1 MPIKNQPVGEWQSF
15 MSIKL
20 PRSMKRMVML
30 AADMLLVPI
39 ALYVAYALRFGTAFP
54 LGWLSGSWQILV
66 ATVVAA
72 PVAIIVCRLPWIK
85 LSTLDFRGALR
96 IAAVGCLLG
105 ATASLS
111 SLIFGA
117 GSPRSIPVIFAV
129 TFCILSFFGRVS
141 VILSLQWFA
150 KSSSATPVAIFG
162 AGAAGIQLSSALRQ
176 SPEVVPVCFVDD
188 DPSYKGLN
196 IAGLRVHSRSG
207 LKRMVANEQVARI
220 LIAIPSMDQSGISR
234 IVEDLGE
241 LGVEIQ
247 VLPSF
252 VDLISGRSKELQ
264 LVAPEALLGREKVN
278 LDLPV
283 VAKSYA
289 GRSVM
294 VTGAG
299 GSIGSELCKQ
309 LLECNLER
317 IVLFEQSEYALYE
330 IEAALRA
337 GAASKNIEVVARL
350 GSVCDRRRVEAIMRS
365 QKVQIVL
372 HAAAYK
378 HVPLIE
384 ENEIE
389 GARNNILGT
398 RTLAETAR
406 AAGVERFILVSTDK
420 AVRPTNIMGATKRL
434 AELVLQDLAS
444 RSVKTR
450 FSMVRFGN
458 VLGSSGSVLPLFQK
472 QIRQGGPVTVTH
484 PDVTRFFMTIPEASR
499 LVLLAGAF
507 SEGGDVFVLDMGKPM
522 RIIDIARRMIEMSGA
537 TVQSPNA
544 PDGIEIK
551 VTGLRP
557 GEKLYEELLID
568 NASLTETPHEKI
580 LRAQEEK
587 HSEIMTKR
595 MLKDFEAAVADAD
608 RDEIRRLVRE
618 YASGYHVPEHEM
630 PADVK

>member
-1 MPIKNQPVGEWQSF
+1 
-15 MSIKL
+15 
-20 PRSMKRMVML
+20 
-30 AADMLLVPI
+30 
-39 ALYVAYALRFGTAFP
+39 
-54 LGWLSGSWQILV
+54 
-66 ATVVAA
+66 
-72 PVAIIVCRLPWIK
+72 
-85 LSTLDFRGALR
+85 
-96 IAAVGCLLG
+96 
-105 ATASLS
+105 
-111 SLIFGA
+111 
-117 GSPRSIPVIFAV
+117 
-129 TFCILSFFGRVS
+129 
-141 VILSLQWFA
+141 
-150 KSSSATPVAIFG
+150 
-162 AGAAGIQLSSALRQ
+162 
-176 SPEVVPVCFVDD
+176 
-188 DPSYKGLN
+188 
-196 IAGLRVHSRSG
+196 
-207 LKRMVANEQVARI
+207 MVANEQVARI

-350 GSVCDRRRVEAIMRS
+350 GSVCDRLRVEAIMRN
-365 QKVQIVL
+365 QKVEIVL

-398 RTLAETAR
+398 RTLAESAM

-522 RIIDIARRMIEMSGA
+522 RIIDIARRMI
-537 TVQSPNA
+537 
-544 PDGIEIK
+544 
-551 VTGLRP
+551 
-557 GEKLYEELLID
+557 
-568 NASLTETPHEKI
+568 
-580 LRAQEEK
+580 
-587 HSEIMTKR
+587 
-595 MLKDFEAAVADAD
+595 
-608 RDEIRRLVRE
+608 
-618 YASGYHVPEHEM
+618 
-630 PADVK
+630 

>member
-1 MPIKNQPVGEWQSF
+1 MQNA
-15 MSIKL
+15 L
-20 PRSMKRMVML
+20 PRRMKRMVL
-30 AADMLLVPI
+30 LTEDILLVPV
-39 ALYVAYALRFGTAFP
+39 ALYVAYVLRYGTALP
-54 LGWLSGSWQILV
+54 LERLTADWPILL
-66 ATVVAA
+66 AAFLAA
-72 PVAIIVCRLPWIK
+72 PFVIVFCRLPWIK
-85 LSTLDFRGALR
+85 LSTLDFRGAVR
-96 IAAVGCLLG
+96 IAVTGVILA
-105 ATASLS
+105 AIASLAS
-111 SLIFGA
+111 FATGI
-117 GSPRSIPVIFAV
+117 GSPRSIPGIFAV
-129 TFCILSFFGRVS
+129 SFFILSFFGRVAA
-141 VILSLQWFA
+141 ILCLQQLT
-150 KSSSATPVAIFG
+150 KSRAATPVAIFG

-188 DPSYKGLN
+188 DPSYRGLN

-207 LKRMVANEQVARI
+207 LKRMVEAGQVTRV
-220 LIAIPSMDQSGISR
+220 LVAIPSMDQSGISR
-234 IVEDLGE
+234 IVEELGE

-252 VDLISGRSKELQ
+252 VDLIFGRSKEYK
-264 LVAPEALLGREKVN
+264 LVAPESLLGREKVN

-309 LLECNLER
+309 LLECNPER
-317 IVLFEQSEYALYE
+317 IVLFEQSEFALYE
-330 IEAALRA
+330 IEAAMRA

-350 GSVCDRRRVEAIMRS
+350 GSVCDRNRVDEVLQAQEVEI
-365 QKVQIVL
+365 IL

-384 ENEIE
+384 ENEVE

-398 RTLAETAR
+398 RTLAHAAM
-406 AAGVERFILVSTDK
+406 AAGIERFILVSTDK

-444 RSVKTR
+444 RSDKTR

-472 QIRQGGPVTVTH
+472 QIRHGGPVTVTH

-499 LVLLAGAF
+499 LVLLAGAY
-507 SEGGDVFVLDMGKPM
+507 SKGGDVFVLDMGEPM

-537 TVQSPNA
+537 TVQSPSN
-544 PDGIEIK
+544 PGGIEVK

-568 NASLTETPHEKI
+568 DSSLTETPHEKI
-580 LRAQEEK
+580 LRAEEEK
-587 HSEIMTKR
+587 HDEIMTKR
-595 MLKDFEAAVADAD
+595 MLNGFEAAVAAADAE
-608 RDEIRRLVRE
+608 EIRKLVME
-618 YASGYHVPEHEM
+618 YASGYHIPEHEA
-630 PADVK
+630 PASVS

>member
-1 MPIKNQPVGEWQSF
+1 
-15 MSIKL
+15 
-20 PRSMKRMVML
+20 
-30 AADMLLVPI
+30 VPI

-350 GSVCDRRRVEAIMRS
+350 GSV
-365 QKVQIVL
+365 
-372 HAAAYK
+372 
-378 HVPLIE
+378 
-384 ENEIE
+384 
-389 GARNNILGT
+389 
-398 RTLAETAR
+398 
-406 AAGVERFILVSTDK
+406 
-420 AVRPTNIMGATKRL
+420 
-434 AELVLQDLAS
+434 
-444 RSVKTR
+444 
-450 FSMVRFGN
+450 
-458 VLGSSGSVLPLFQK
+458 
-472 QIRQGGPVTVTH
+472 
-484 PDVTRFFMTIPEASR
+484 
-499 LVLLAGAF
+499 
-507 SEGGDVFVLDMGKPM
+507 
-522 RIIDIARRMIEMSGA
+522 
-537 TVQSPNA
+537 
-544 PDGIEIK
+544 
-551 VTGLRP
+551 
-557 GEKLYEELLID
+557 
-568 NASLTETPHEKI
+568 
-580 LRAQEEK
+580 
-587 HSEIMTKR
+587 
-595 MLKDFEAAVADAD
+595 
-608 RDEIRRLVRE
+608 
-618 YASGYHVPEHEM
+618 
-630 PADVK
+630 

>member
-1 MPIKNQPVGEWQSF
+1 MLNA
-15 MSIKL
+15 L
-20 PRSMKRMVML
+20 PRRLKRMVL
-30 AADMLLVPI
+30 LTADILLVPI
-39 ALYVAYALRFGTAFP
+39 ALYVAYVLRYGTAFP
-54 LGWLSGSWQILV
+54 LEQITESSPILL
-66 ATVVAA
+66 ATFVAA
-72 PVAIIVCRLPWIK
+72 PFVIVLCRLPWIK
-85 LSTLDFRGALR
+85 LSTLDFRGAVR
-96 IAAVGCLLG
+96 IALAGGILALIASVLSF
-105 ATASLS
+105 ATE
-111 SLIFGA
+111 I
-117 GSPRSIPVIFAV
+117 GSPRSIPGIFAV
-129 TFCILSFFGRVS
+129 SFFIFSFFGRVAA
-141 VILSLQWFA
+141 ILGLQQLA
-150 KSSSATPVAIFG
+150 KSHHATPVAIFG

-196 IAGLRVHSRSG
+196 IAGLRVHSRNG
-207 LKRMVANEQVARI
+207 LKRMVENGQVSRV

-234 IVEDLGE
+234 IVAELGE

-252 VDLISGRSKELQ
+252 VDLISGRSKELK

-289 GRSVM
+289 GRTVM

-309 LLECNLER
+309 LLECNPER
-317 IVLFEQSEYALYE
+317 IVLFERSEYALYE

-337 GAASKNIEVVARL
+337 GAASRNIEIIARL
-350 GSVCDRRRVEAIMRS
+350 GSVCDRSRVDSVLLTQQVE
-365 QKVQIVL
+365 IVL

-398 RTLAETAR
+398 RTMAE
-406 AAGVERFILVSTDK
+406 AAMAAEVERFILVSTDK

-434 AELVLQDLAS
+434 AELVLQDLAT

-472 QIRQGGPVTVTH
+472 QIRHGGPVTVTH

-507 SEGGDVFVLDMGKPM
+507 SQGGDVFVLDMGKPM
-522 RIIDIARRMIEMSGA
+522 KIIDIAKRMIEMSGA
-537 TVQSPNA
+537 TVQSPTN
-544 PDGIEIK
+544 PNGIEVK

-568 NASLTETPHEKI
+568 DASLTETPHEKI

-587 HSEIMTKR
+587 HSEIITKK
-595 MLKDFEAAVADAD
+595 MLKGFEAAVANAD
-608 RDEIRRLVRE
+608 PEEIRKLVAE
-618 YASGYHVPEHEM
+618 YASGYHIAEYET
-630 PADVK
+630 PAKA

>member
-1 MPIKNQPVGEWQSF
+1 MLNA
-15 MSIKL
+15 L
-20 PRSMKRMVML
+20 PRRMKRMVLL
-30 AADMLLVPI
+30 AADILLVPI
-39 ALYVAYALRFGTAFP
+39 ALYVAYVLRYGTAVPFERISADWP
-54 LGWLSGSWQILV
+54 ILLV
-66 ATVVAA
+66 TFAAA
-72 PVAIIVCRLPWIK
+72 PFVIVFCRLPWIK

-96 IAAVGCLLG
+96 IVAAGGMLALI
-105 ATASLS
+105 ASLAS
-111 SLIFGA
+111 FAFSI
-117 GSPRSIPVIFAV
+117 GSPRSIPGIFAV
-129 TFCILSFFGRVS
+129 SFFILSFFGRVGA
-141 VILSLQWFA
+141 ILGLQQLA
-150 KSSSATPVAIFG
+150 KSHAATPVAIFG

-188 DPSYKGLN
+188 DPSYRGLN
-196 IAGLRVHSRSG
+196 IAGLRVHSREG
-207 LKRMVANEQVARI
+207 LKRMVANGHVSRI
-220 LIAIPSMDQSGISR
+220 LVAIPSMDQSGISR
-234 IVEDLGE
+234 IVEELGE

-252 VDLISGRSKELQ
+252 VDLISGRSKELK

-309 LLECNLER
+309 LLECNPER
-317 IVLFEQSEYALYE
+317 IVLFEQSEFALYE

-350 GSVCDRRRVEAIMRS
+350 GSVCDRRRVENVL
-365 QKVQIVL
+365 QGEKVEIVL

-384 ENEIE
+384 ENEVE

-398 RTLAETAR
+398 RTLAE
-406 AAGVERFILVSTDK
+406 AAMAAEVERFILVSTDK

-434 AELVLQDLAS
+434 AELVLQDLAT

-472 QIRQGGPVTVTH
+472 QIRHGGPVTVTH

-507 SEGGDVFVLDMGKPM
+507 SQGGDVFVLDMGEPM

-537 TVQSPNA
+537 TVQSPSN
-544 PDGIEIK
+544 PGGIEVK

-587 HSEIMTKR
+587 HSEIMTAR
-595 MLKDFEAAVADAD
+595 MLKGFEAAVADANA
-608 RDEIRRLVRE
+608 DEVRALVVE
-618 YASGYHVPEHEM
+618 YASGYHVAAHEQ
-630 PADVK
+630 PAKA

>member
-1 MPIKNQPVGEWQSF
+1 MLNV
-15 MSIKL
+15 L
-20 PRSMKRMVML
+20 PRRLKRMVLL
-30 AADMLLVPI
+30 AADILLVPV
-39 ALYVAYALRFGTAFP
+39 ALYVAYVLRYGTAFP
-54 LGWLSGSWQILV
+54 LERLTADWPILL
-66 ATVVAA
+66 AAFVAA
-72 PVAIIVCRLPWIK
+72 PFVIVFCRLPWIK

-96 IAAVGCLLG
+96 IAMTGVILA
-105 ATASLS
+105 AIASLAS
-111 SLIFGA
+111 FATGI
-117 GSPRSIPVIFAV
+117 GSPRSIPGIFAV
-129 TFCILSFFGRVS
+129 SFFILSFFGRVAA
-141 VILSLQWFA
+141 ILGLQQLA
-150 KSSSATPVAIFG
+150 KSQSATPVAIFG

-188 DPSYKGLN
+188 DPSYRGLN
-196 IAGLRVHSRSG
+196 IAGLRVHSRKG
-207 LKRMVANEQVARI
+207 LKRMVDAGQVARV
-220 LIAIPSMDQSGISR
+220 LVAIPSMDQSGISR
-234 IVEDLGE
+234 IVEELGE
-241 LGVEIQ
+241 LDVEIQ

-252 VDLISGRSKELQ
+252 VDLISGRSKELK

-309 LLECNLER
+309 LLECNPER

-330 IEAALRA
+330 IEAAMRA
-337 GAASKNIEVVARL
+337 GAASRNIEVVARL
-350 GSVCDRRRVEAIMRS
+350 GSVCDRRRVNAVMSTQDVE
-365 QKVQIVL
+365 IVL

-398 RTLAETAR
+398 RTIAE
-406 AAGVERFILVSTDK
+406 AAMAAEVERFILVSTDK

-472 QIRQGGPVTVTH
+472 QIRHGGPVTVTH
-484 PDVTRFFMTIPEASR
+484 PEVTRFFMTIPEASR

-507 SEGGDVFVLDMGKPM
+507 SQGGDVFVLDMGKPM
-522 RIIDIARRMIEMSGA
+522 KIIDIAKRMIEMSGA
-537 TVQSPNA
+537 TVQSPSN
-544 PDGIEIK
+544 PSGIEVK

-568 NASLTETPHEKI
+568 DASLTETPHEKI
-580 LRAQEEK
+580 LRAQEDK
-587 HSEIMTKR
+587 HSEIMTAR
-595 MLKDFEAAVADAD
+595 MLKGFETAVADANA
-608 RDEIRRLVRE
+608 DEVRALVAE
-618 YASGYHVPEHEM
+618 YASGYHIPEHAK
-630 PADVK
+630 PAKA

>member
-1 MPIKNQPVGEWQSF
+1 MLNA
-15 MSIKL
+15 L
-20 PRSMKRMVML
+20 PRRIKRMVLL
-30 AADMLLVPI
+30 AADILLVPV
-39 ALYVAYALRFGTAFP
+39 ALFVAYVLRYGTALPFERLAVDWP
-54 LGWLSGSWQILV
+54 ILLVTFV
-66 ATVVAA
+66 ATPFVV
-72 PVAIIVCRLPWIK
+72 VFCRLPWIK

-96 IAAVGCLLG
+96 IALAGFILAG
-105 ATASLS
+105 IASAASFATG
-111 SLIFGA
+111 I
-117 GSPRSIPVIFAV
+117 GSPRSIPGIFGV
-129 TFCILSFFGRVS
+129 SFFILSFFGRVAAI
-141 VILSLQWFA
+141 VGLQQLA
-150 KSSSATPVAIFG
+150 KSHHATPVAIFG

-188 DPSYKGLN
+188 DPSYRGLN
-196 IAGLRVHSRSG
+196 IAGLRVHSRTG
-207 LKRMVANEQVARI
+207 LKRMVKNGQVSRV

-234 IVEDLGE
+234 IVNELGE

-252 VDLISGRSKELQ
+252 VDLISGRSKELK

-289 GRSVM
+289 GRTVM

-299 GSIGSELCKQ
+299 GSIGSELCQQ
-309 LLECNLER
+309 LLECNPER
-317 IVLFEQSEYALYE
+317 IVLFEQSEFALYE
-330 IEAALRA
+330 IEGALRA
-337 GAASKNIEVVARL
+337 GAAKRNIEVVARL
-350 GSVCDRRRVEAIMRS
+350 GSVCDRARVDDVLQTQHVEI
-365 QKVQIVL
+365 IL

-384 ENEIE
+384 ENEVA

-398 RTLAETAR
+398 KTLAE
-406 AAGVERFILVSTDK
+406 AAMAAEVERFILVSTDK

-434 AELVLQDLAS
+434 AELVLQDLAT

-472 QIRQGGPVTVTH
+472 QIRHGGPVTVTH

-507 SEGGDVFVLDMGKPM
+507 SKGGDVFVLDMGKPM
-522 RIIDIARRMIEMSGA
+522 RIIDIAKRMIEMSGA
-537 TVQSPNA
+537 TVQSPTN
-544 PDGIEIK
+544 PGGIEVK

-568 NASLTETPHEKI
+568 DASLTETPHEKI

-587 HSEIMTKR
+587 HSEIMTAR
-595 MLKDFEAAVADAD
+595 MLKGFEAAVANANAE
-608 RDEIRRLVRE
+608 EIRALVVE
-618 YASGYHVPEHEM
+618 YASGYHIPEHET
-630 PADVK
+630 PVTA

>member
-1 MPIKNQPVGEWQSF
+1 MLNA
-15 MSIKL
+15 L
-20 PRSMKRMVML
+20 PRRMKRMVL
-30 AADMLLVPI
+30 LTADILLVPI
-39 ALYVAYALRFGTAFP
+39 ALYAAYVLRYGTAVPFER
-54 LGWLSGSWQILV
+54 LSADWPILLTTF
-66 ATVVAA
+66 AAA
-72 PVAIIVCRLPWIK
+72 PFIIVFCRLPWIK

-96 IAAVGCLLG
+96 IAAAAGIL
-105 ATASLS
+105 AIIASLAS
-111 SLIFGA
+111 VALSI
-117 GSPRSIPVIFAV
+117 GSPRSIPGIFAV
-129 TFCILSFFGRVS
+129 SFFILSFFGRVGA
-141 VILSLQWFA
+141 ILGLQQLA
-150 KSSSATPVAIFG
+150 KSRTATPVAIFG

-188 DPSYKGLN
+188 DPSYRGLN
-196 IAGLRVHSRSG
+196 IAGLRVRSRDG
-207 LKRMVANEQVARI
+207 LKRMVANGQVSRV
-220 LIAIPSMDQSGISR
+220 LVAIPSMDQAGISR
-234 IVEDLGE
+234 IVEELGD

-252 VDLISGRSKELQ
+252 VDLISGRSKELK

-289 GRSVM
+289 GRTVM

-309 LLECNLER
+309 LLECNPER

-330 IEAALRA
+330 VEAALRA
-337 GAASKNIEVVARL
+337 GAAQKNVEVVARL
-350 GSVCDRRRVEAIMRS
+350 GSVCDRQRVDDVLQNQNVE
-365 QKVQIVL
+365 IVL

-398 RTLAETAR
+398 KTLAE
-406 AAGVERFILVSTDK
+406 AAMAAEVERFILVSTDK

-434 AELVLQDLAS
+434 AELVLQDLAT

-472 QIRQGGPVTVTH
+472 QIRHGGPVTVTH

-507 SEGGDVFVLDMGKPM
+507 SKGGDVFVLDMGKPM

-537 TVQSPNA
+537 TVQSPTN
-544 PDGIEIK
+544 PGGIEIK

-580 LRAQEEK
+580 LRAEEEK
-587 HSEIMTKR
+587 HSEIMTAR
-595 MLKDFEAAVADAD
+595 MLMGFEAAVDAANTEEV
-608 RDEIRRLVRE
+608 RALVAE
-618 YASGYHVPEHEM
+618 YASGYHIPDHAE
-630 PADVK
+630 PAKA

>member
-1 MPIKNQPVGEWQSF
+1 MLNDLSRR
-15 MSIKL
+15 L
-20 PRSMKRMVML
+20 KRMVLL
-30 AADMLLVPI
+30 AADILLVPI
-39 ALYVAYALRFGTAFP
+39 ALYVAYVLRYGTAVP
-54 LGWLSGSWQILV
+54 LERLTANWPILLI
-66 ATVVAA
+66 AFIAA
-72 PVAIIVCRLPWIK
+72 PFVIVFCRLPWIK

-96 IAAVGCLLG
+96 IAAAGGILAVI
-105 ATASLS
+105 ASIAS
-111 SLIFGA
+111 FSTGI
-117 GSPRSIPVIFAV
+117 GSPRSIPGIFAV
-129 TFCILSFFGRVS
+129 SFFILSFFGRVAA
-141 VILSLQWFA
+141 ILGLQQLA
-150 KSSSATPVAIFG
+150 KSRTATPVAIFG

-188 DPSYKGLN
+188 DPSYRGLN
-196 IAGLRVHSRSG
+196 IAGLRVRSRDG
-207 LKRMVANEQVARI
+207 LKRMVEAGQVSRV
-220 LIAIPSMDQSGISR
+220 LVAIPSMDQSGIYR
-234 IVEDLGE
+234 IVEELGE

-252 VDLISGRSKELQ
+252 VDLISGRSKELK
-264 LVAPEALLGREKVN
+264 LVAPEELLGREKVN

-283 VAKSYA
+283 VVKSYA
-289 GRSVM
+289 GRTVM

-309 LLECNLER
+309 LLECNPER

-330 IEAALRA
+330 VEAALRA
-337 GAASKNIEVVARL
+337 GAAHKNIDVVARL
-350 GSVCDRRRVEAIMRS
+350 GSVCDRQRVDAVLQNQNVEI
-365 QKVQIVL
+365 IL

-398 RTLAETAR
+398 KTLAE
-406 AAGVERFILVSTDK
+406 AAMAAEVERFILVSTDK

-434 AELVLQDLAS
+434 AELVLQDLAT
-444 RSVKTR
+444 RSAKTR

-472 QIRQGGPVTVTH
+472 QIRHGGPVTVTH
-484 PDVTRFFMTIPEASR
+484 PDVTRFFMTILEASQ

-507 SEGGDVFVLDMGKPM
+507 SKGGDVFVLDMGEPM

-537 TVQSPNA
+537 TVQSPSN
-544 PDGIEIK
+544 PGGIEVK

-580 LRAQEEK
+580 LRAEEEK
-587 HSEIMTKR
+587 HSEIMTAR
-595 MLKDFEAAVADAD
+595 MLKGFEAAVADANA
-608 RDEIRRLVRE
+608 DEVRALVVE
-618 YASGYHVPEHEM
+618 YASGYHIAEHE
-630 PADVK
+630 

>member
-1 MPIKNQPVGEWQSF
+1 MLNA
-15 MSIKL
+15 L
-20 PRSMKRMVML
+20 PRRLKRML
-30 AADMLLVPI
+30 LLTADVLLVPI
-39 ALYVAYALRFGTAFP
+39 ALYVAYVLRYGTAFP
-54 LGWLSGSWQILV
+54 FERITTDWPILLI
-66 ATVVAA
+66 AFAAA
-72 PVAIIVCRLPWIK
+72 PFVIVFCRLPWIK

-96 IAAVGCLLG
+96 IVAAGGILALF
-105 ATASLS
+105 ASLTS
-111 SLIFGA
+111 FALSV
-117 GSPRSIPVIFAV
+117 GSPRSIPGIFAV
-129 TFCILSFFGRVS
+129 SFFILSFFGRVTA
-141 VILSLQWFA
+141 ILGLQWIA
-150 KSSSATPVAIFG
+150 KSRTATPVAIFG

-176 SPEVVPVCFVDD
+176 SPEVVPVCFIDD
-188 DPSYKGLN
+188 DPSYRGLN
-196 IAGLRVHSRSG
+196 IAGLRVHSRDG
-207 LKRMVANEQVARI
+207 LKRMVANGQVSRV
-220 LIAIPSMDQSGISR
+220 LIAIPSMDQSDISR
-234 IVEDLGE
+234 IVEE
-241 LGVEIQ
+241 LGKLDVEIQ

-252 VDLISGRSKELQ
+252 VDLISGRSKELK

-309 LLECNLER
+309 LLECNPER

-330 IEAALRA
+330 IEAALKV
-337 GAASKNIEVVARL
+337 AAAAKNIKVVARL
-350 GSVCDRRRVEAIMRS
+350 GSVCDRRRVDDVLRTQE
-365 QKVQIVL
+365 VEIVL

-398 RTLAETAR
+398 KTLAE
-406 AAGVERFILVSTDK
+406 AAMAAEVELFILVSTDK

-434 AELVLQDLAS
+434 AELVLQDIAT

-450 FSMVRFGN
+450 FAMVRFGN

-507 SEGGDVFVLDMGKPM
+507 SQGGDVFVLDMGEPM
-522 RIIDIARRMIEMSGA
+522 RIIDIAKRMIEMSGA
-537 TVQSPNA
+537 TVQSPTN
-544 PDGIEIK
+544 PGGIKVK

-557 GEKLYEELLID
+557 GEKLYEELLIND
-568 NASLTETPHEKI
+568 ASLTETPHEKI

-587 HSEIMTKR
+587 HSEIMTAR
-595 MLKDFEAAVADAD
+595 MLKGCEAAVAEANAD
-608 RDEIRRLVRE
+608 EVRALVVE
-618 YASGYHVPEHEM
+618 YASGYHVAEHEQ
-630 PADVK
+630 PAKA